1 MSFIP
6 RPSKFDWEELHR
18 DTHKYHRRL
27 KLLDYFDYQTNDN
40 HLPFTLPSTWEPK
53 LSQID
58 RRVKNLIRTDQDT
71 LHNYPTQADRQD
83 NITRTE
89 RQAIKELI
97 NNPHTILKPADKGS
111 KTVILDKHQYIYE
124 ANRQLSNT
132 KYYVPI
138 GNSLQPQT
146 QTKLRRIIQTL
157 YDKRHITKKQI
168 DFLFGPDTPR
178 PRLFYLLCKIH
189 KEPETWTIPYEVP
202 PGRPIVSDCN
212 SESYNIAKYIDHHI
226 NPLSTRHP
234 SYLRDTHHFLERIK
248 PIVVPS

>member
-1 MSFIP
+1 M
-6 RPSKFDWEELHR
+6 
-18 DTHKYHRRL
+18 
-27 KLLDYFDYQTNDN
+27 
-40 HLPFTLPSTWEPK
+40 
-53 LSQID
+53 
-58 RRVKNLIRTDQDT
+58 
-71 LHNYPTQADRQD
+71 
-83 NITRTE
+83 
-89 RQAIKELI
+89 
-97 NNPHTILKPADKGS
+97 KPAGTRS